1 MAKILHIDASPRLER
16 SHSRTLAGEF
26 IEAWKKAHPGDT
38 VVYRDL
44 GRKAPPPPSD
54 EWIAAAYG
62 FVDPGSAKSKA
73 LLRESDEIIDEF
85 LAADRYVLSA
95 PMHNFNVSAAL
106 KAWIDAL
113 VRPTRTFE
121 TGASG
126 LKGLVPAGRKG
137 LVITARGGIYAPGSP
152 WAAYDHQEPALRTVF
167 GFIGLTDL
175 TFVNAEGI
183 NLGDEAKAKGV
194 SEARNRL
201 AELVKTW

>member
-1 MAKILHIDASPRLER
+1 MARILHIDASPRLER
-16 SHSRTLAGEF
+16 SHSRTLAHEF

-38 VVYRDL
+38 IVYRDL
-44 GRKAPPPPSD
+44 GRKAPAPPSG

-62 FVDPGSAKSKA
+62 FVDPGSAKTKA

-85 LAADRYVLSA
+85 LAADRVVISA

-106 KAWIDAL
+106 KSYIDAL
-113 VRPTRTFE
+113 VRPARTFE
-121 TGASG
+121 AGPSG

-137 LVITARGGIYAPGSP
+137 LVITARGGLYAPGSP
-152 WAAYDHQEPALRTVF
+152 WAAYDHQEPALRTAF

-183 NLGDEAKAKGV
+183 NLGEEAKAKGL
-194 SEARNRL
+194 EGARKRL
-201 AELVKTW
+201 AELATTW

>member
-1 MAKILHIDASPRLER
+1 MVKILHIDASPRLER
-16 SHSRTLAGEF
+16 SHSRTLAREF
-26 IEAWKKAHPGDT
+26 IEAWKKAHPGDS

-44 GRKAPPPPSD
+44 GKKAPAPPSG

-62 FVDPGSAKSKA
+62 FVEPDSPKTKA

-85 LAADRYVLSA
+85 LAADRYVISA

-121 TGASG
+121 AGPSG

-137 LVITARGGIYAPGSP
+137 LVITARGGVYAPGSP
-152 WAAYDHQEPALRTVF
+152 WAAYDHQEPALRTAL

-175 TFVNAEGI
+175 IFVNAEGI
-183 NLGDEAKAKGV
+183 NLGEEAKTKGI
-194 SEARNRL
+194 EGARKRL
-201 AELVKTW
+201 AELVKAW